1 MNGENGLMMKGSKI
15 VRDRSFLLRVSEEE
29 LTKIK
34 GFCNATTSRSA
45 SEYARNLLLH
55 KPVIVT
61 YRNASIDELLN
72 EMIRLKKELN
82 SINVNFNLAV
92 ERLHT
97 FDKFFEVKAWLI
109 ENETTIENFMNKTE
123 EIRLRMIQIYEQW
136 SQK

>member
-1 MNGENGLMMKGSKI
+1 MKGSKI

-34 GFCNATTSRSA
+34 GFCDATTSRSA
-45 SEYARNLLLH
+45 SEYARNVLLH